1 MEERKGFLGLF
12 GWGEKLERFWWGWG
26 PIIFSMAHQNAFSP
40 IWRENYADFLPPFQ
54 LLFFPIVITLNRY
67 LSSLFDFF
75 LFFFFLFL
83 LFALL
88 FLCWFVLFLFSCSF
102 FILLTLFTFFPLYF
116 FFLFLLVQCSLFI
129 FFYFFLNVIN
139 IIHLKNNGERN
150 IITKR
155 IFIFDVLLLF

>member
-26 PIIFSMAHQNAFSP
+26 PIIFSVAHQNAFSP

-75 LFFFFLFL
+75 LFFFFFFSFFLHFSFFVGLFFFCSL
-83 LFALL
+83 AP
-88 FLCWFVLFLFSCSF
+88 FLFC
-102 FILLTLFTFFPLYF
+102 
-116 FFLFLLVQCSLFI
+116 
-129 FFYFFLNVIN
+129 
-139 IIHLKNNGERN
+139 
-150 IITKR
+150 
-155 IFIFDVLLLF
+155 

>member
-26 PIIFSMAHQNAFSP
+26 PIIFSVAHQNAFSP

-75 LFFFFLFL
+75 LFFFSFPSFCTSLSLLVCSFSVLLL
-83 LFALL
+83 LFY
-88 FLCWFVLFLFSCSF
+88 FVDVVY
-102 FILLTLFTFFPLYF
+102 FFPLVFFSF
-116 FFLFLLVQCSLFI
+116 FFCFSVHSLSLSLSLS
-129 FFYFFLNVIN
+129 FF
-139 IIHLKNNGERN
+139 
-150 IITKR
+150 
-155 IFIFDVLLLF
+155 